1 MKKLRDEFKQE
12 FNPDVQILL
21 LSCMISDADIFAR
34 CRSIIRDEY
43 FDDQLSPTCRF
54 IMKHADEFR
63 VLPEREL
70 IRAKTGLHL
79 VPMTQADIVR
89 QRDWFLHEVEAFC
102 RHRAMENVILDGID
116 LLREGRMDEVYR
128 RVKEAVTISLCSDLG
143 TDYFK
148 EPEERLRRLIDKS
161 SFVSTGWR
169 IIDDKLFGGFSR
181 GGLNVFCGESGS
193 GKSLVLQNLAL
204 NWIFAGYVVVYFTLE
219 LSEDLVALRLDSMIT
234 GKSTKEVFSKI
245 DETAL
250 MLKIKAKQAGNR
262 LFIKKMPEGAT
273 TTNDLR
279 GFLKEFEIQTGLKPD
294 AIIVDYL
301 DLMYPNN
308 HRIDPS
314 DLYVKDK
321 FVSEELRGLHHE
333 TNTFGATA
341 SQLNRSATKAQG
353 EFDHSHIAG
362 GISKINTADNVIAIW
377 APRKERGEYDMLFLK
392 TRSSSGVG
400 HRITLHYDPDCM
412 RITDPTVEQEVERPR
427 SYTDMKEELAAKN
440 TANKISIQ
448 DFNRMKDEERRSST
462 K

>member
-34 CRSIIRDEY
+34 CRSIVRDEY

-54 IMKHADEFR
+54 VLQHADEFR
-63 VLPEREL
+63 VLPDREL
-70 IRAKTGLHL
+70 IRAKTGLTL

-89 QRDWFLHEVEAFC
+89 QRDWFLHEIEAFS

-148 EPEERLRRLIDKS
+148 EPEERLRRMIDKS
-161 SFVSTGWR
+161 SFVRTGWQV
-169 IIDDKLFGGFSR
+169 IDDKLFGGFSR
-181 GGLNVFCGESGS
+181 GGLNVFCGGPGS

-234 GKSTKEVFSKI
+234 GQSTKQVFSKI
-245 DETAL
+245 GDTA
-250 MLKIKAKQAGNR
+250 LKIKAKKTGNR
-262 LFIKKMPEGAT
+262 LFIKKMPEGST
-273 TTNDLR
+273 TVNDLR

-308 HRIDPS
+308 RNVDPS
-314 DLYVKDK
+314 NLFVKDK
-321 FVSEELRGLHHE
+321 FVSEELRALHHE

-341 SQLNRSATKAQG
+341 SQLNRSAVEAHG

-362 GISKINTADNVIAIW
+362 GISKINTADNVIGIW
-377 APRKERGEYDMLFLK
+377 APSMDRGEYQMLFLK

-400 HRITLHYDPDCM
+400 QRIKLHYDPDCM
-412 RITDPTVEQEVERPR
+412 RITDPTVAQEAERAR
-427 SYTDMKEELAAKN
+427 SYTDIKEELAAKT
-440 TANKISIQ
+440 TANKIDLR
-448 DFNRMKDEERRSST
+448 DFAAMIDAERRSSA